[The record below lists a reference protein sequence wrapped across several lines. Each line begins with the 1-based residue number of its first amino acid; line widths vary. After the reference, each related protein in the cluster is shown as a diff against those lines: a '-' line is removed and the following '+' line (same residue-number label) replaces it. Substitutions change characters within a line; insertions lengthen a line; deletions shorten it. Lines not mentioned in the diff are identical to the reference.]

1 MNRWAR
7 DENAQ
12 CVCGVGLV
20 CAPGM
25 KVRDRAAAQG
35 RATAMAVR
43 GNEGVVQQDQREGGR
58 EACREK
64 GMGEGGRRQAGKTG
78 GEVPSSGTDLH
89 TQEGAWQAT
98 VRF

>member
-1 MNRWAR
+1 MKKRSV
-7 DENAQ
+7 
-12 CVCGVGLV
+12 CVVFAV

-64 GMGEGGRRQAGKTG
+64 GWGREDRQGRQDRSGSAILRHRPPHTG
-78 GEVPSSGTDLH
+78 GSVAGNCQILMP
-89 TQEGAWQAT
+89 
-98 VRF
+98 